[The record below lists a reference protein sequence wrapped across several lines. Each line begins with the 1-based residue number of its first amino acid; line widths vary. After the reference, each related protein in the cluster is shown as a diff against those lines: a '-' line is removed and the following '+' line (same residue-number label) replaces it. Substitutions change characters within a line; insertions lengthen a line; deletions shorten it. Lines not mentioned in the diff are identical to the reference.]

1 MQPLRWD
8 LFCRVVDNHGD
19 VGVCW
24 RLAAELGRRGH
35 AVRLW
40 IDDAGAL
47 DWMAPNGAAGV
58 TVHGWPA
65 DACPVACGDVVVE
78 AFGGDLP
85 APVLGAMQQSP
96 KAPLWLNLEYLSA
109 EDYVERSHGLPS
121 PVMAGP
127 GAGLTRWFFYPGFT
141 PATGGL
147 LREADAVIDPPGPPD
162 GGASVFCYANP
173 MLPALAAHWPGPLRL
188 TQGAAQSIDRPD
200 AERLPW
206 LTQPGYD
213 ALLRRCTLN
222 FVRGEDSF
230 VRAMWAGRP
239 FVWQIYPQA
248 DGVHRRK
255 LDAFLDRFLDGA
267 DPAFAAALRH
277 LWRAWNGFAA
287 WPPAWPDLAVW
298 SAWTLAWR
306 ARLCAQP
313 DLVTRLLDFVARRRP
328 PSAVE

>member
-19 VGVCW
+19 AGVCW

-35 AVRLW
+35 TARLC
-40 IDDAGAL
+40 IDDARAL
-47 DWMAPNGAAGV
+47 AWMAPQGAPGV
-58 TVHGWPA
+58 SVHDWPG
-65 DACPVACGDVVVE
+65 DESHWSPGDVVVE

-85 APVLGAMQQSP
+85 APVLDAMARSP
-96 KAPLWLNLEYLSA
+96 TLWLNLEYLSA

-121 PVMAGP
+121 PVLAGP

-147 LREADAVIDPPGPPD
+147 LREADAVVDPPGPSD
-162 GGASVFCYANP
+162 GSASVFCYENR

-188 TQGAAQSIDRPD
+188 AQGAAQSIDRDD

-213 ALLRRCTLN
+213 ALLRRCSLN

-239 FVWQIYPQA
+239 FVWQIYPQH

-255 LDAFLDRFLDGA
+255 LEAFLDRFLDGA
-267 DPAFAAALRH
+267 DPAFAAALRR
-277 LWRAWNGFAA
+277 LWWAWNGFGA
-287 WPPAWPDLAVW
+287 WPQAWPDLAAW
-298 SAWTLAWR
+298 SDWTLVWR
-306 ARLCAQP
+306 RRLCAQP
-313 DLVTRLLDFVARRRP
+313 DLVTRLLDFVGRRMP
-328 PSAVE
+328 AGAVE